1 MNDPW
6 PQRTDLFLIAALGL
20 AGVSVALSTISWPLS
35 LWSAGLAVAMAAI
48 TVSDVRRFI
57 IPDWLSLPAIPLGL
71 LATGSLAGTDASLVA
86 ISHVVGMLVG
96 AGSLYAVREGYRWL
110 RGREGL
116 GLGDVKLAAVAG
128 AWTGTEGFIHVLL
141 AASTSALVVI
151 LLIVAWSKLS
161 DRSTTLHAQTA
172 VPYGAFLAPS
182 IWVIHLMQSVG

>member
-1 MNDPW
+1 MKDPW
-6 PQRTDLFLIAALGL
+6 PQRTDLLVIVALSL
-20 AGVSVALSTISWPLS
+20 TGVSVSLYVVAWPLS
-35 LWSAGLAVAMAAI
+35 LWSAGLAAAMAAI

-71 LATGSLAGTDASLVA
+71 LATGSLAGAEMSLVA
-86 ISHVVGMLVG
+86 PSNAIGMFIG

-128 AWTGTEGFIHVLL
+128 AWTGAEGFVHVLL
-141 AASTSALVVI
+141 AASVSALVVI
-151 LLIVAWSKLS
+151 LLISAWAKLR
-161 DRSTTLHAQTA
+161 DRSTRLHAQTA

-182 IWVIHLMQSVG
+182 IWFIHLMQSVG